1 MRYPV
6 FLDLKDKLCV
16 VIGAGRVAERRVR
29 GLCDVGAWVRVVGI
43 SATEGILKLA
53 DEGVIH
59 FYQRAFEPG
68 DLDGGA
74 LVIAATDQANVNR
87 AVQAA
92 AKCRGILFCGADPQ
106 TDSDFIVP
114 AVVRRG
120 DLQVAI
126 STGGNSPAYAALL
139 RREIEAF
146 LEDGHAGMMD
156 MIAGLRRRVY
166 ARFPNA
172 PERRQAFWQQL
183 VTDDTLALAR
193 QGKWAEIEEQ
203 IEKCLSSSLG

>member
-6 FLDLKDKLCV
+6 FLKLEDKLCV
-16 VIGAGRVAERRVR
+16 VVGAGRVAERRVR
-29 GLCDVGAWVRVVGI
+29 GLCDARARVRVVGVT
-43 SATEGILKLA
+43 ATEGILKLA
-53 DEGVIH
+53 DESVIH
-59 FYQRAFEPG
+59 LYQRAFEPS
-68 DLDGGA
+68 DLDGSA
-74 LVIAATDQANVNR
+74 LVIAATDHAGVNR

-92 AKCRGILFCGADPQ
+92 AKCRGILFCGADRH

-126 STGGNSPAYAALL
+126 STGGNSPAYARLL

-146 LEDGHAGMMD
+146 WDDGELLDLMAD
-156 MIAGLRRRVY
+156 LRRRVY

-193 QGKWAEIEEQ
+193 KGKWAEIEER
-203 IEKCLSSSLG
+203 IEVCLSS

>member
-6 FLDLKDKLCV
+6 FLKLEDKLCV
-16 VIGAGRVAERRVR
+16 VVGAGRVAERRVR
-29 GLCDVGAWVRVVGI
+29 GLCDARARVRVVGVT
-43 SATEGILKLA
+43 ATEGILKLA

-59 FYQRAFEPG
+59 LYQRAFEPS
-68 DLDGGA
+68 DLDGSA
-74 LVIAATDQANVNR
+74 LVIAATDHVDVNR

-92 AKCRGILFCGADPQ
+92 AKCRGILFCGVDRH

-126 STGGNSPAYAALL
+126 STGGNSPAYARLL

-146 LEDGHAGMMD
+146 WDDGQLLDLMAD
-156 MIAGLRRRVY
+156 LRRRVY

-193 QGKWAEIEEQ
+193 KGKWAEIEER
-203 IEKCLSSSLG
+203 IEVCLSS

>member
-1 MRYPV
+1 MRYPI
-6 FLDLKDKLCV
+6 FLKLEDQLCV
-16 VIGAGRVAERRVR
+16 VVGAGRVAERRVR
-29 GLCDVGAWVRVVGI
+29 GLCDAKARVRVVGI
-43 SATEGILKLA
+43 TATEGILKLA
-53 DEGVIH
+53 DEGAIH
-59 FYQRAFEPG
+59 LDQRAFEPS
-68 DLDGGA
+68 DLNGSA
-74 LVIAATDQANVNR
+74 LVIAATDHVDVNR

-92 AKCRGILFCGADPQ
+92 AKCRGILFCGADQ
-106 TDSDFIVP
+106 HTDSDFIVP

-126 STGGNSPAYAALL
+126 STGGNSPAYARLL

-146 LEDGHAGMMD
+146 WDDGQLLDLMAD
-156 MIAGLRRRVY
+156 LRRRVY

-193 QGKWAEIEEQ
+193 KGKWAEIEER
-203 IEKCLSSSLG
+203 IEVCLSS

>member
-6 FLDLKDKLCV
+6 FLNLEDKLCV

-29 GLCDVGAWVRVVGI
+29 GLCNARARVRVVGI
-43 SATEGILKLA
+43 TATEGILKLA
-53 DEGVIH
+53 DEDAIH
-59 FYQRAFEPG
+59 LYQRAFEPG
-68 DLDGGA
+68 DLDGSA
-74 LVIAATDQANVNR
+74 LVIAATDHAGVNR
-87 AVQAA
+87 EVQAA
-92 AKCRGILFCGADPQ
+92 AKCRGILFCGADRH

-126 STGGNSPAYAALL
+126 STGGNSPAYAVLL

-146 LEDGHAGMMD
+146 LEDGHAGLLDMM
-156 MIAGLRRRVY
+156 AGLRHRVY
-166 ARFPNA
+166 ARFPDA

-193 QGKWAEIEEQ
+193 KGKWTEIEER
-203 IEKCLSSSLG
+203 IEVCLSL

>member
-1 MRYPV
+1 MLYPV
-6 FLDLKDKLCV
+6 FLKLEDQLCV
-16 VIGAGRVAERRVR
+16 VVGAGRVAERRVR
-29 GLCDVGAWVRVVGI
+29 GLCEAQARVRVVGI
-43 SATEGILKLA
+43 TATEGILKLA
-53 DEGVIH
+53 NEGAIH
-59 FYQRAFEPG
+59 LYQRAFEPG
-68 DLDGGA
+68 DLDGSA
-74 LVIAATDQANVNR
+74 LVIAATDRADVNR

-92 AKCRGILFCGADPQ
+92 AKCRGILFCGADRY

-126 STGGNSPAYAALL
+126 STGGNSPAYARLL
-139 RREIEAF
+139 RRDIEAF
-146 LEDGHAGMMD
+146 LDDGQLLDLMAD
-156 MIAGLRRRVY
+156 LRRRVY

-193 QGKWAEIEEQ
+193 KGKWAEIEER
-203 IEKCLSSSLG
+203 IDVCLSS

>member
-6 FLDLKDKLCV
+6 FLNLEDKLCV
-16 VIGAGRVAERRVR
+16 VVGAGRVAERRVR
-29 GLCDVGAWVRVVGI
+29 GLCNASARVRVVGI
-43 SATEGILKLA
+43 TATEGILKLA
-53 DEGVIH
+53 DEDAIH
-59 FYQRAFEPG
+59 LYQRAFEPG
-68 DLDGGA
+68 DLDGSA
-74 LVIAATDQANVNR
+74 LVIAATDHAGVNR
-87 AVQAA
+87 EVQAA
-92 AKCRGILFCGADPQ
+92 AKCRGILFCGADRH

-126 STGGNSPAYAALL
+126 STGGNSPAYAVLL

-146 LEDGHAGMMD
+146 LEDGHAGLLDMM
-156 MIAGLRRRVY
+156 AGLRHRVY
-166 ARFPNA
+166 ARFPDA

-193 QGKWAEIEEQ
+193 KGKWTEIEER
-203 IEKCLSSSLG
+203 IEVCLSL

>member
-6 FLDLKDKLCV
+6 FLKLEDKLCV
-16 VIGAGRVAERRVR
+16 VVGAGRVAERRVR
-29 GLCDVGAWVRVVGI
+29 GLCDAGARVRVVGI
-43 SATEGILKLA
+43 TATEGFLQLA
-53 DEGVIH
+53 DEGAIH
-59 FYQRAFEPG
+59 LCQRAFEPG
-68 DLDGGA
+68 DLDCSV
-74 LVIAATDQANVNR
+74 LVIAATDCADVNR

-92 AKCRGILFCGADPQ
+92 AKCRGILFCGADRH
-106 TDSDFIVP
+106 TESDFIVP

-126 STGGNSPAYAALL
+126 STGGKSPAYAALL
-139 RREIEAF
+139 RQEIEAF
-146 LEDGHAGMMD
+146 LDDGQLLDLMAD
-156 MIAGLRRRVY
+156 LRRRVY

-193 QGKWAEIEEQ
+193 KGQWAEIEER
-203 IEKCLSSSLG
+203 IEKCLSS

>member
-6 FLDLKDKLCV
+6 FLNLENKLCV
-16 VIGAGRVAERRVR
+16 VVGAGRVAERRVR
-29 GLCDVGAWVRVVGI
+29 GLCNASARVRVVGI
-43 SATEGILKLA
+43 TATEGILKLA
-53 DEGVIH
+53 DEGAIH
-59 FYQRAFEPG
+59 LWLRAFEPS
-68 DLDGGA
+68 DLDGSA
-74 LVIAATDQANVNR
+74 LVIAATDHAGVNR

-92 AKCRGILFCGADPQ
+92 AKCRGILFCGADPH

-126 STGGNSPAYAALL
+126 STGGNSPAYAVLL

-146 LEDGHAGMMD
+146 LEDGHAGLLDMM
-156 MIAGLRRRVY
+156 AGLRHRVY
-166 ARFPNA
+166 ARFPDA
-172 PERRQAFWQQL
+172 PDRRQAFWQQL

-193 QGKWAEIEEQ
+193 QGKWAEIEER
-203 IEKCLSSSLG
+203 IEVCLSS

>member
-6 FLDLKDKLCV
+6 FLKLEDKLCV

-29 GLCDVGAWVRVVGI
+29 GLCDAKARVRVVGI
-43 SATEGILKLA
+43 TATEGILKLA

-59 FYQRAFEPG
+59 LYQRAFEPG
-68 DLDGGA
+68 DLDGSA
-74 LVIAATDQANVNR
+74 LVIAATDHVDVNR
-87 AVQAA
+87 AVQVA
-92 AKCRGILFCGADPQ
+92 AKCRGILFCGADRY

-114 AVVRRG
+114 AVVRRS

-126 STGGNSPAYAALL
+126 STGGNSPAYTALL

-146 LEDGHAGMMD
+146 LEDGPVELLDLMAD
-156 MIAGLRRRVY
+156 LRCRVY

-172 PERRQAFWQQL
+172 PERRQAFWQHL
-183 VTDDTLALAR
+183 VTDDMLALAR
-193 QGKWAEIEEQ
+193 QGKWAEIEER
-203 IEKCLSSSLG
+203 IEVCLSS

>member
-6 FLDLKDKLCV
+6 FLKLEGRLCV

-29 GLCDVGAWVRVVGI
+29 GLCEARARVRVVGI
-43 SATEGILKLA
+43 TATEGILKLA
-53 DEGVIH
+53 DEGMVH
-59 FYQRAFEPG
+59 LYQRAFEPS
-68 DLDGGA
+68 DLHGST
-74 LVIAATDQANVNR
+74 LVIAATDHVDVNR
-87 AVQAA
+87 AVQTA
-92 AKCRGILFCGADPQ
+92 AKCRGILFCGADPH

-146 LEDGHAGMMD
+146 LEDGHVDFLDMMGD
-156 MIAGLRRRVY
+156 LRRRVY

-193 QGKWAEIEEQ
+193 QGKWTEIEER
-203 IEKCLSSSLG
+203 IEVCLSP

>member
-6 FLDLKDKLCV
+6 FLKLEDKLCV
-16 VIGAGRVAERRVR
+16 VVGAGRVAERRVR
-29 GLCDVGAWVRVVGI
+29 GLCNAKARVRVVGI
-43 SATEGILKLA
+43 TATEGILKLA
-53 DEGVIH
+53 DEGAIH
-59 FYQRAFEPG
+59 LYQRAFEPS
-68 DLDGGA
+68 DLNGSA
-74 LVIAATDQANVNR
+74 LVIAATDRVDVNR

-92 AKCRGILFCGADPQ
+92 AKCRGILFCGADRH

-126 STGGNSPAYAALL
+126 STGGKSPAYARLL
-139 RREIEAF
+139 HQEIEAF
-146 LEDGHAGMMD
+146 LEDGHAGLLD
-156 MIAGLRRRVY
+156 LIAGLRRRIY

-193 QGKWAEIEEQ
+193 EGKWAEIEER
-203 IEKCLSSSLG
+203 IEVCLSS

>member
-1 MRYPV
+1 MHYPV
-6 FLDLKDKLCV
+6 FLELKDKWCV
-16 VIGAGRVAERRVR
+16 VVGAGRVAERRVR
-29 GLCDVGAWVRVVGI
+29 GLCEAGARVRVVGI
-43 SATEGILKLA
+43 NATEGVLKMA
-53 DEGVIH
+53 DEGAVH
-59 FYQRAFEPG
+59 LCLRAFEPG
-68 DLDGGA
+68 DLDGSA
-74 LVIAATDQANVNR
+74 LVMAATDQIDVNR
-87 AVQAA
+87 AVAAA
-92 AKCRGILFCGADPQ
+92 AKCRGILFCGADRH

-114 AVVRRG
+114 AVVRRS

-146 LEDGHAGMMD
+146 LEDGHVGLLD

-193 QGKWAEIEEQ
+193 QGKWTEIEER
-203 IEKCLSSSLG
+203 IEVCLSS

>member
-1 MRYPV
+1 MLYPV
-6 FLDLKDKLCV
+6 FLKLEDQLCV
-16 VIGAGRVAERRVR
+16 VVGAGRVAERRVR
-29 GLCDVGAWVRVVGI
+29 GLCEAQARVRVVGI
-43 SATEGILKLA
+43 IATEGILKLA
-53 DEGVIH
+53 NEGAIH

-68 DLDGGA
+68 DLDGSA
-74 LVIAATDQANVNR
+74 LVIAATDHVDVNR

-92 AKCRGILFCGADPQ
+92 AKCRGILFCGADRY

-126 STGGNSPAYAALL
+126 STGGNSPAYARLL
-139 RREIEAF
+139 RRDIEAF
-146 LEDGHAGMMD
+146 LDDGQLLDVMAD
-156 MIAGLRRRVY
+156 LRRRVY

-193 QGKWAEIEEQ
+193 KGKWDEIEER
-203 IEKCLSSSLG
+203 IEVCLSS

>member
-1 MRYPV
+1 MSYPV
-6 FLDLKDKLCV
+6 FLKVEDQLCV
-16 VIGAGRVAERRVR
+16 VVGAGRVGERRVR
-29 GLCDVGAWVRVVGI
+29 GLCDAKARVRVVGVT
-43 SATEGILKLA
+43 ATEGILKLV

-59 FYQRAFEPG
+59 LYQRAFEPS
-68 DLDGGA
+68 DLDGSA
-74 LVIAATDQANVNR
+74 LVIAATDHVDVNR

-92 AKCRGILFCGADPQ
+92 AKCRGILFCGADRH

-126 STGGNSPAYAALL
+126 STGGKSPAYAALL

-146 LEDGHAGMMD
+146 LDDGQLLDLMTD
-156 MIAGLRRRVY
+156 LRRRVY

-183 VTDDTLALAR
+183 VTGDTLALAR
-193 QGKWAEIEEQ
+193 KGKWAEIEER
-203 IEKCLSSSLG
+203 IEGCLSS

>member
-6 FLDLKDKLCV
+6 FLNLEDKLCV
-16 VIGAGRVAERRVR
+16 VVGAGRVAERRVR
-29 GLCDVGAWVRVVGI
+29 GLCNARARVRVVGI
-43 SATEGILKLA
+43 TATEGILKLT
-53 DEGVIH
+53 DEDAIH
-59 FYQRAFEPG
+59 LYQRAFEPG
-68 DLDGGA
+68 DLDGSA
-74 LVIAATDQANVNR
+74 LVIAATDHAGVNR
-87 AVQAA
+87 EVQAA
-92 AKCRGILFCGADPQ
+92 AKCRGILFCGADRH

-126 STGGNSPAYAALL
+126 STGGNSPAYAVLL

-146 LEDGHAGMMD
+146 LEDGHAGLLDMM
-156 MIAGLRRRVY
+156 AGLRHRVY
-166 ARFPNA
+166 ARFPDA

-193 QGKWAEIEEQ
+193 KGKWTEIEER
-203 IEKCLSSSLG
+203 IEVCLSL

>member
-1 MRYPV
+1 MRYPI
-6 FLDLKDKLCV
+6 FLKLEDQLCV
-16 VIGAGRVAERRVR
+16 VVGAGRVAERRVR
-29 GLCDVGAWVRVVGI
+29 GLCDAKARVRVVGI
-43 SATEGILKLA
+43 TATKGILKLA
-53 DEGVIH
+53 DEGAIH
-59 FYQRAFEPG
+59 LDQRAFEPS
-68 DLDGGA
+68 DLNGSA
-74 LVIAATDQANVNR
+74 IVIAATDHVDVNR

-92 AKCRGILFCGADPQ
+92 AKCRGILFCGADRH

-126 STGGNSPAYAALL
+126 STGGNSPAYARLL

-146 LEDGHAGMMD
+146 WDDGQLLDLMAD
-156 MIAGLRRRVY
+156 LRRRVY

-172 PERRQAFWQQL
+172 PERRQAFWRQL

-193 QGKWAEIEEQ
+193 KGKWAEIEER
-203 IEKCLSSSLG
+203 IEVCLSS

>member
-6 FLDLKDKLCV
+6 FLNLEDKLCV
-16 VIGAGRVAERRVR
+16 VVGAGRVAERRVR
-29 GLCDVGAWVRVVGI
+29 GLCNARALIRVVGI
-43 SATEGILKLA
+43 TATEGILKLA
-53 DEGVIH
+53 DEDAIH
-59 FYQRAFEPG
+59 LYQRAFEPG
-68 DLDGGA
+68 DLDGSA
-74 LVIAATDQANVNR
+74 LVIAATDHADVNR
-87 AVQAA
+87 EVQAA
-92 AKCRGILFCGADPQ
+92 AKCRGILFCGADRH

-126 STGGNSPAYAALL
+126 STGGNSPAYAVLL

-146 LEDGHAGMMD
+146 LEDGHAGLLDMM
-156 MIAGLRRRVY
+156 AGLRHRVY
-166 ARFPNA
+166 AQFPDA

-193 QGKWAEIEEQ
+193 KGKWTEIEER
-203 IEKCLSSSLG
+203 IEVCLSL

>member
-6 FLDLKDKLCV
+6 FLKLEDKLCV
-16 VIGAGRVAERRVR
+16 VVGAGRVAERRVR
-29 GLCDVGAWVRVVGI
+29 GLCDANARVRVVGVT
-43 SATEGILKLA
+43 ATEGILKLA
-53 DEGVIH
+53 DEGAIH
-59 FYQRAFEPG
+59 LCQRAFEPS
-68 DLDGGA
+68 DLDGSA
-74 LVIAATDQANVNR
+74 LVIAATDRAGVNR

-92 AKCRGILFCGADPQ
+92 AKCRGILFCGADRH

-114 AVVRRG
+114 AVVQRG

-126 STGGNSPAYAALL
+126 STGGKSPVYTALL

-146 LEDGHAGMMD
+146 WKDGQLLD
-156 MIAGLRRRVY
+156 LLTDLRRRVY

-183 VTDDTLALAR
+183 VTDDMLALAR
-193 QGKWAEIEEQ
+193 KGKWAEIEER
-203 IEKCLSSSLG
+203 IEVCLSSSLG

>member
-6 FLDLKDKLCV
+6 FLKLEDKLCV
-16 VIGAGRVAERRVR
+16 VVGAGRVAERRVR
-29 GLCDVGAWVRVVGI
+29 GLCDARARVRVVGVT
-43 SATEGILKLA
+43 ATEGILKLA
-53 DEGVIH
+53 DEGAIH
-59 FYQRAFEPG
+59 LYQRAFESG
-68 DLDGGA
+68 DLDGSA
-74 LVIAATDQANVNR
+74 LVIAATDQADINR

-92 AKCRGILFCGADPQ
+92 AKCRGILFCGADRF

-126 STGGNSPAYAALL
+126 STGGNSPAYARLL

-146 LEDGHAGMMD
+146 WDDGQLLDLMAD
-156 MIAGLRRRVY
+156 LRRRVY

-193 QGKWAEIEEQ
+193 KGKWAEIEER
-203 IEKCLSSSLG
+203 IEVCLSS

>member
-6 FLDLKDKLCV
+6 FLKLENKLCV
-16 VIGAGRVAERRVR
+16 VVGAGRVAERRVR
-29 GLCDVGAWVRVVGI
+29 GLCDASARVRVVGVT
-43 SATEGILKLA
+43 ATEGILKLA
-53 DEGVIH
+53 DEGAIH
-59 FYQRAFEPG
+59 LCQRAFEPS
-68 DLDGGA
+68 DLDGSA
-74 LVIAATDQANVNR
+74 LVIAATDRADVNR

-92 AKCRGILFCGADPQ
+92 AKCRGILFCGADRH

-114 AVVRRG
+114 AVVQRG

-126 STGGNSPAYAALL
+126 STGGKSPAYAALL

-146 LEDGHAGMMD
+146 LEDGQLLD
-156 MIAGLRRRVY
+156 LLTDLRRRVY

-183 VTDDTLALAR
+183 VTDDMLALAR
-193 QGKWAEIEEQ
+193 KGKWTEIKER
-203 IEKCLSSSLG
+203 IEVCLSS

>member
-6 FLDLKDKLCV
+6 FLKLEDKLCV
-16 VIGAGRVAERRVR
+16 VVGAGRVAERRVR
-29 GLCDVGAWVRVVGI
+29 GLCDASARVRVVGI
-43 SATEGILKLA
+43 TATEGILKLA
-53 DEGVIH
+53 DEGAIH
-59 FYQRAFEPG
+59 LCQRAFEPS
-68 DLDGGA
+68 DLDGSA
-74 LVIAATDQANVNR
+74 LVIAATDRADVNR

-92 AKCRGILFCGADPQ
+92 AKCRGILFCGADRH

-114 AVVRRG
+114 AVVQRG

-126 STGGNSPAYAALL
+126 STGGKSPAYAALL

-146 LEDGHAGMMD
+146 LEDGQLLD
-156 MIAGLRRRVY
+156 LLTDLRRRVY

-183 VTDDTLALAR
+183 VTDDMLALAR
-193 QGKWAEIEEQ
+193 KGKWAEIEER
-203 IEKCLSSSLG
+203 IEVCLSSSLG

>member
-6 FLDLKDKLCV
+6 FLKLENKLCV
-16 VIGAGRVAERRVR
+16 VVGAGRVAERRVR
-29 GLCDVGAWVRVVGI
+29 GLCDASARVRVVGVT
-43 SATEGILKLA
+43 ATEGILKLA
-53 DEGVIH
+53 DEGAIH
-59 FYQRAFEPG
+59 LCQRAFEPS
-68 DLDGGA
+68 DLDGSA
-74 LVIAATDQANVNR
+74 LVIAATDRADVNR

-92 AKCRGILFCGADPQ
+92 AKCRGILFCGADRH

-114 AVVRRG
+114 AVVQRG

-126 STGGNSPAYAALL
+126 STGGKSPAYAALL

-146 LEDGHAGMMD
+146 LEDGQLLD
-156 MIAGLRRRVY
+156 LLTDLRRRVY

-183 VTDDTLALAR
+183 VTDDMLALAR
-193 QGKWAEIEEQ
+193 KGKWTEIEER
-203 IEKCLSSSLG
+203 IEVCLSS

>member
-1 MRYPV
+1 MPYPV
-6 FLDLKDKLCV
+6 FLKVEDKLCV
-16 VIGAGRVAERRVR
+16 VVGAGRVAERRVR
-29 GLCDVGAWVRVVGI
+29 GLCEAKARVRVVGI
-43 SATEGILKLA
+43 TATEGILKLA

-59 FYQRAFEPG
+59 LYQRAFEPG
-68 DLDGGA
+68 DLDGSA
-74 LVIAATDQANVNR
+74 LVIAATDHIDVNR
-87 AVQAA
+87 AVQVA
-92 AKCRGILFCGADPQ
+92 AKCREILFCGADSH

-146 LEDGHAGMMD
+146 LDDGQLLDLMAD
-156 MIAGLRRRVY
+156 LRRRVY

-172 PERRQAFWQQL
+172 PERRQAFWQEL

-193 QGKWAEIEEQ
+193 KGKWAEIEER
-203 IEKCLSSSLG
+203 IEVCLSS

>member
-6 FLDLKDKLCV
+6 FLKLEDKLCV
-16 VIGAGRVAERRVR
+16 VVGAGRVAERRVR
-29 GLCDVGAWVRVVGI
+29 GLCDAKARVRVVGI
-43 SATEGILKLA
+43 TATEGILKLA
-53 DEGVIH
+53 DEGAIH
-59 FYQRAFEPG
+59 LYQRAFEPS
-68 DLDGGA
+68 DLNGSA
-74 LVIAATDQANVNR
+74 LVIAATDRVDVNR

-92 AKCRGILFCGADPQ
+92 AKCRGILFCGTDPH

-126 STGGNSPAYAALL
+126 STGGKSPAYARLL
-139 RREIEAF
+139 HQEIEAF
-146 LEDGHAGMMD
+146 LEDGHAGLLD
-156 MIAGLRRRVY
+156 LIAGLRRRIY

-193 QGKWAEIEEQ
+193 EGKWAEIEER
-203 IEKCLSSSLG
+203 IEVCLSS